1 MQLRSI
7 FHKTVN
13 RNKCEKFRVMRL
25 AVLQQLRKLKLQW
38 KGVQVFILIIM
49 SAHIFKSPQKPF
61 DNTCQFILFY
71 CVTHFFSYATSLC
84 FLFNSLLNKKK

>member
-25 AVLQQLRKLKLQW
+25 VVLQQLRKLKLQW
-38 KGVQVFILIIM
+38 KGV
-49 SAHIFKSPQKPF
+49 
-61 DNTCQFILFY
+61 
-71 CVTHFFSYATSLC
+71 
-84 FLFNSLLNKKK
+84 